1 MALLKTAVI
10 VMGVLI
16 FAGIAVVGV
25 TLVNRV
31 GGASSPAAA
40 NARIELPP
48 GARVVET
55 RIDGKT
61 ILMRVTLADGKTQ
74 LRLYDLDGKL
84 TSMIEIVETK

>member
-31 GGASSPAAA
+31 GGASSPAA
-40 NARIELPP
+40 NARIELPQ
-48 GARVVET
+48 GARIVET

-61 ILMRVTLADGKTQ
+61 ILMRVTLADGKAQ
-74 LRLYDLDGKL
+74 LRLYDLSGNL
-84 TSMIEIVETK
+84 TSTIDLVER

>member
-31 GGASSPAAA
+31 GGASAPAAS
-40 NARIELPP
+40 ARIELPQ
-48 GARVVET
+48 GARIVES
-55 RIDGKT
+55 RADGKT
-61 ILMRVTLADGKTQ
+61 ILLRVTLADGKTQ
-74 LRLYDLDGKL
+74 LRLYDLEGKL
-84 TSMIEIVETK
+84 TSTIDVVER

>member
-31 GGASSPAAA
+31 GGASAPAA

-48 GARVVET
+48 GARVVES
-55 RIDGKT
+55 RVENKT
-61 ILMRVTLADGKTQ
+61 ILLRVTLADGKAQ
-74 LRLYDLDGKL
+74 LRLYDLSGNL
-84 TSMIEIVETK
+84 TSTIEVVER

>member
-10 VMGVLI
+10 AMGVLI

-31 GGASSPAAA
+31 GGASAPAES
-40 NARIELPP
+40 ARIELPP
-48 GARVVET
+48 GARIVES
-55 RIDGKT
+55 RIEGKT
-61 ILMRVTLADGKTQ
+61 ILLRVTLADGKTQ

-84 TSMIEIVETK
+84 TSTVEIVEAK

>member
-16 FAGIAVVGV
+16 FAGIAAVGV

-31 GGASSPAAA
+31 GGASTPAAS
-40 NARIELPP
+40 ARIELPQ
-48 GARVVET
+48 GARIVES
-55 RIDGKT
+55 RADGKT
-61 ILMRVTLADGKTQ
+61 ILLRMTLADGKTQ

-84 TSMIEIVETK
+84 TSTVDIVEAK

>member
-31 GGASSPAAA
+31 GGASAPAAS
-40 NARIELPP
+40 ARIELPQ
-48 GARVVET
+48 GARIVES
-55 RIDGKT
+55 RADGKT
-61 ILMRVTLADGKTQ
+61 ILLRVTLADGKTQ
-74 LRLYDLDGKL
+74 LRLYDLDGRL
-84 TSMIEIVETK
+84 TSTVEVVESK